1 MAVPDALRR
10 PWARR
15 LLGALALLSL
25 AAAALA
31 LRGKEVPAYRVARG
45 PLVELVVASG
55 QVMPPARVSLGALSL
70 ARVAEVRVREGDRVR
85 AGDLLVRLDD
95 AEARAQLAQ
104 ARAQL
109 AQGQARLEQVRGT
122 GARVAGE
129 ALRQAE
135 VRAQQAEARLRRT
148 EQLAAGGSAS
158 EQDLD
163 EARRALDL
171 ARSQEQSASAQ
182 ALATAEPGS
191 DFRAAAAALAQ
202 ARAQLALAEAHQAQT
217 RVTAPADGV
226 VLTRGCEPGD
236 VVPAGRALAVLSAD
250 GETRLSVQPDER
262 NLALIRTGQA
272 ARAAADAFP
281 TEPFDAVVS
290 TIAPSV
296 DPARGTVEVRLAVAR
311 PPPFLR
317 PDMTV
322 SVNVQVGRRDG
333 VLQLPADAIR
343 GSGEDLWVLAL
354 AGGRAERRPVKVGL
368 RGVGAVE
375 VRAGLAEGD
384 AVAPGNAAIRE
395 GQRARPLPVPF
406 PPEAA
411 RAL

>member
-1 MAVPDALRR
+1 MAVRDALRH
-10 PWARR
+10 PWARL
-15 LLGALALLSL
+15 LLGALALLLL
-25 AAAALA
+25 AALALA
-31 LRGKEVPAYRVARG
+31 LRGREVPAYRVGRG

-55 QVMPPARVSLGALSL
+55 QVMPPARVSLGALAL

-95 AEARAQLAQ
+95 AEARALSAQ
-104 ARAQL
+104 ARAQV
-109 AQGQARLEQVRGT
+109 AQARARLEQVRGT

-129 ALRQAE
+129 GLRQAE
-135 VRAQQAEARLRRT
+135 VRVLQAEARLRRA
-148 EQLAAGGSAS
+148 EQLAAAGSAS

-163 EARRALDL
+163 DSRRALDL
-171 ARSQEQSASAQ
+171 ARSQEQSASVQ

-202 ARAQLALAEAHQAQT
+202 ARAQLALAEAREAQT
-217 RVTAPADGV
+217 RLEAPADGQ
-226 VLTRGCEPGD
+226 VLVRACEPGD
-236 VVPAGRALAVLSAD
+236 VVPAGRALVVLSAD

-262 NLALIRTGQA
+262 NLALLRTGQA

-281 TEPFDAVVS
+281 SEPFDAVVS
-290 TIAPSV
+290 TIAPAV

-311 PPPFLR
+311 PPAFLR

-333 VLQLPADAIR
+333 VLQLPADAVR
-343 GSGEDLWVLAL
+343 GSGDDLWVLAL
-354 AGGRAERRPVKVGL
+354 ANGRAERRPVKVGL

-384 AVAPGNAAIRE
+384 AVAPGGADVRE
-395 GQRARPLPVPF
+395 GQRARPRPVPF
-406 PPEAA
+406 PEAA